1 MKEQTVFENE
11 TVKQIIK
18 KTRTIWAL
26 NHASGLMGWDLEVNM
41 PREGVVE
48 RSIAASEIAVLRQKL
63 TLDPEL
69 IKLVE
74 KAEDITDELN
84 DYEKG
89 VVRVVKREIKIAKS
103 LPPKLVQ
110 EYTQLTREARMKW
123 REAKTKDK
131 YEIFKPYLAKI
142 IEYNRKIA
150 EYLGYEEHPYD
161 ALLDLREEG
170 LRTRDVENIFTVLE
184 PGIRKVLDKV
194 LSEQLYPMEHELKK
208 QKYNLEAMVKLNH
221 EILKILNY
229 PLGVRGRLDVSAHP
243 FTISLGIKDV
253 RITTRYEGFDFK
265 RSLFAVIHE
274 FGHALYELQ
283 VDERLMTTPIAGGV
297 SSGVH
302 ESQSRFWENIIGRS
316 KPFTEAIYPKIK
328 EHLDFIKN
336 YTPHDLYLYFNTVKP
351 SLIRVEADEVTYNFH
366 ILLRFKLE
374 KMMLMGEVS
383 VDELPEL
390 WNSEM
395 ERLLGIKPKTYKE
408 GLLQDIHWTGG
419 LGGFPGYTLGNIIAA
434 QVKHYMEKELGEIY
448 EYAEKL
454 NFKPIQEYLKEK
466 IHKWGSTYA
475 PKELLKRSFGEEMN
489 PKYFLNYLESKYLAR

>member
-1 MKEQTVFENE
+1 MKQTLFENE
-11 TVKQIIK
+11 VVKKIID
-18 KTRTIWAL
+18 KTRVIWAL
-26 NHASGLMGWDLEVNM
+26 DHASGLMGWDLEVNM
-41 PREGVVE
+41 PREGVTE
-48 RSIAASEIAVLRQKL
+48 RSIAASEIAVLKQKL

-69 IKLVE
+69 LKLVE
-74 KAEDITDELN
+74 KAEGIIDELN
-84 DYEKG
+84 DHEKG
-89 VVRVVKREIKIAKS
+89 VIRVVKREIKIAKS

-110 EYTQLTREARMKW
+110 EYTKLTREARIKW
-123 REAKTKDK
+123 REAKAEDK

-150 EYLGYEEHPYD
+150 EHLGYEEHPYD

-170 LRTRDVENIFTVLE
+170 LRTRDVENIFRVLE

-194 LSEQLYPMEHELKK
+194 LSDKLYPMEHELEK
-208 QKYNLEAMVKLNH
+208 QKYNIDAMVKLNE
-221 EILKILNY
+221 EILRILNY
-229 PLGVRGRLDVSAHP
+229 PLGTSGRLDVSAHP
-243 FTISLGIKDV
+243 FTIGLGIKDV
-253 RITTRYEGFDFK
+253 RITTRYVGYDFK
-265 RSLFAVIHE
+265 RSLFAAIHE

-283 VDERLMTTPIAGGV
+283 IDERLMATPIAGGV
-297 SSGVH
+297 SAGLH

-316 KPFTEAIYPKIK
+316 RQFTEAIYPKLT
-328 EHLDFIKN
+328 EHLDFIKK
-336 YTPHDLYLYFNTVKP
+336 YTPNDIYLYFNTVKP
-351 SLIRVEADEVTYNFH
+351 SLIRVEADEVTYNLH

-374 KMMLMGEVS
+374 KMMLMGEVK

-390 WNSEM
+390 WNNEM
-395 ERLLGIKPKTYKE
+395 ERLLGVKPKTYRE

-434 QVKHYMEKELGEIY
+434 QVKHYMEREIGEIY
-448 EYAEKL
+448 EYTEKL

-489 PKYFLNYLESKYLAR
+489 PKYFLNYLEEKYLQK